1 MGQMNSPLSGSIF
14 ATSLW
19 QASIRT
25 GRPEALNSDAPA
37 GSNATVRVKRSLR
50 ASEGKLAEASLAE
63 PPPARL
69 PCLCCWRL
77 GVLTL
82 CDVFRVAA
90 VVNLHSVEAHV
101 SEPFDVV
108 LVVQAAVRAFALLPA
123 PKWR

>member
-37 GSNATVRVKRSLR
+37 GSNAVRVKRSLR

-63 PPPARL
+63 PPLARL

-108 LVVQAAVRAFALLPA
+108 LVVQTAVRAFALLPA